1 MSQTMKP
8 ELVLDPLH
16 QKKLNT
22 ETSDYKDNKPENP
35 EKTEKPENPEKP
47 VKPILPKSDIYP
59 IDIYFIQCQAI
70 DDFSTKIPQ
79 DYVYYNQVIDICNKI
94 KDSLSYTA
102 PEELM
107 TYWKTKGNLRLIQY
121 MPNPPTP
128 WVYEAWNS
136 INRVTKLYG

>member
-8 ELVLDPLH
+8 KLVSDPLH

-35 EKTEKPENPEKP
+35 ENPEKP
-47 VKPILPKSDIYP
+47 VKTEKPILPKSDIYP

-70 DDFSTKIPQ
+70 DDFSNKIPQ

-121 MPNPPTP
+121 MPNPPTA
-128 WVYEAWNS
+128 WVYEAWKS